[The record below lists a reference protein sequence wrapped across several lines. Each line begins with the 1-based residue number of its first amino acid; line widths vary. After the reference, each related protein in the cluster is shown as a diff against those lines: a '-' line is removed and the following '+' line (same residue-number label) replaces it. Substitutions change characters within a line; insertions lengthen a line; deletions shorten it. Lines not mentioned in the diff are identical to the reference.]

1 MNDLPQDPKRTAERA
16 GELFREEDKKLLEEL
31 NRQGREKNKQKEQEK
46 KELKKQERHQ
56 SKNELIDKINDK
68 RAVISNKVLG
78 NRFLLIL
85 AKLARISIFWFFF
98 IKGSFTLLGAI
109 FNRIGIIFNN
119 GIEANGFVGV
129 MFELFLAFA
138 LDVGVLKGLLI
149 LIIGA
154 DLLPMALYW
163 FLGIERSGGTTK
175 YNHPMRFFNPLYA
188 LASVKKILAEMDAE
202 RMGTELAL
210 KMGLWNAKNDH
221 THREEVN
228 DGYGGKK
235 TIEGPYKA
243 KAHYI
248 KKEKAIYFEVLRGP
262 DDLTMN
268 GLNKRIQ
275 TIRDEYIVDEEKIEF
290 VEDCR
295 KHNAMVKTVK
305 SYNLVIGTKMTVK
318 LLLENPLEEAW
329 LIDSSDELQFDPTT
343 MTVWNAVG
351 INGETV
357 PLVFK
362 EMAGM
367 VIGGLS
373 GSGKSAGLFT
383 SFVKMVKTGLVDVTI
398 IDGKGGSGEWQHF
411 DKVGTLIPLKR
422 DMETGGRNF
431 EEIADY
437 MDRMV
442 TEGYRRLDEL
452 RELKDGESNFWK
464 SPITPDTPFKV
475 IVIDECQ
482 LIFGTKPKNKEER
495 EAIERIEDAVGEIV
509 KVFRQAGYC
518 VILATQKPTSDTIP
532 THIRDNCGLTLSFRV
547 SKTVSEMATLGDAK
561 DGETI
566 FATDI
571 PKRLR
576 GTAVMADENGERQ
589 LIRYAYLDEKGIEK
603 ELNEY
608 AAKQEEELFA

>member
-1 MNDLPQDPKRTAERA
+1 MSNIPQDPKSTAEKFV
-16 GELFREEDKKLLEEL
+16 ELSREEDKKRL
-31 NRQGREKNKQKEQEK
+31 KEIEQAK
-46 KELKKQERHQ
+46 KEREKQERQ
-56 SKNELIDKINDK
+56 QRRSELIEKVNDK
-68 RAVISNKVLG
+68 RYNIADVILNRRYLSILVKVIRLSVFWYFFIWGSSVFLKSVFTRIAVIY
-78 NRFLLIL
+78 
-85 AKLARISIFWFFF
+85 
-98 IKGSFTLLGAI
+98 
-109 FNRIGIIFNN
+109 NN
-119 GIEANGFVGV
+119 GIEANGFVGY
-129 MFELFLAFA
+129 MFKMFLEFA
-138 LDVGVLKGLLI
+138 SDVGVLKGLLI
-149 LIIGA
+149 LILGA
-154 DLLPMALYW
+154 DLLPTVFYW
-163 FLGIERSGGTTK
+163 VLGLRKNGRTK
-175 YNHPMRFFNPLYA
+175 YTHPMRIFNPLYI
-188 LASVKKILAEMDAE
+188 LASFMRFSAEMNAE
-202 RMGTELAL
+202 KMGTELAL

-221 THREEVN
+221 THEEEVN

-235 TIEGPYKA
+235 TVRGPYKA
-243 KAHYI
+243 MAYYDKKA
-248 KKEKAIYFEVLRGP
+248 KAIYFEVVRGP
-262 DDLTMN
+262 DDLTMIS
-268 GLNKRIQ
+268 LNKRIQ
-275 TIRDEYIVDEEKIEF
+275 TIKDEHIVGDKKIEF

-295 KHNAMVKTVK
+295 KYSLMTKRIKN
-305 SYNLVIGTKMTVK
+305 YNLYISTEMTVK

-329 LIDSSDELQFDPTT
+329 LIESSDELQFDPTT
-343 MTVWNAVG
+343 MTIWNAVG

-398 IDGKGGSGEWQHF
+398 IDGKGGSGEWRHF

-442 TEGYRRLDEL
+442 TEGYQRLDEL
-452 RELKDGESNFWK
+452 GELKDGESNFWK
-464 SPITPDTPFKV
+464 SSITPDTPFKV

-532 THIRDNCGLTLSFRV
+532 THIRDNCGLALSFRV

-589 LIRYAYLDEKGIEK
+589 MIRYAYLDEKGIEK

-608 AAKQEEELFA
+608 VDEQAQKLFA

>member
-1 MNDLPQDPKRTAERA
+1 MSNIPQDPKSTAEKFV
-16 GELFREEDKKLLEEL
+16 ELSREEDKKRLKEME
-31 NRQGREKNKQKEQEK
+31 QAEKEMKQAEKEYEKQKKRQ
-46 KELKKQERHQ
+46 RR
-56 SKNELIDKINDK
+56 SELIEKINEK
-68 RAVISNKVLG
+68 RYGIADVILDRSYLLLLVKVIRL
-78 NRFLLIL
+78 
-85 AKLARISIFWFFF
+85 SVFWYFF
-98 IKGSFTLLGAI
+98 IWGSSVFLKSVFARMGVI
-109 FNRIGIIFNN
+109 YSN
-119 GIEANGFVGV
+119 GIEANGFWEY
-129 MFELFLAFA
+129 MFKLFLEFA
-138 LDVGVLKGLLI
+138 SDVGVLKGLLI
-149 LIIGA
+149 LILGA
-154 DLLPMALYW
+154 DLLPTVFYW
-163 FLGIERSGGTTK
+163 VLGLARNGRTK
-175 YNHPMRFFNPLYA
+175 YTHPMRIFNPLYI
-188 LASVKKILAEMDAE
+188 LASFMRFSAEMNAE
-202 RMGTELAL
+202 KMGTELAL
-210 KMGLWNAKNDH
+210 KMGLWNAKTDH
-221 THREEVN
+221 THEEEVN

-235 TIEGPYKA
+235 TVKGPYKA
-243 KAHYI
+243 KAYYD
-248 KKEKAIYFEVLRGP
+248 KETKAIYFEVVRGP
-262 DDLTMN
+262 DNLTMID
-268 GLNKRIQ
+268 LNKKIQ
-275 TIRDEYIVDEEKIEF
+275 TIKDEHIVGDKKIEF

-295 KHNAMVKTVK
+295 KYSLMTKRIKN
-305 SYNLVIGTKMTVK
+305 YNLYISTEMTVK

-329 LIDSSDELQFDPTT
+329 LIESSDELQFDPTT
-343 MTVWNAVG
+343 MTIWNAVG

-398 IDGKGGSGEWQHF
+398 IDGKGGSGEWRHF

-452 RELKDGESNFWK
+452 SELKDGESNFWK

-482 LIFGTKPKNKEER
+482 LIFGTKPKNKEEGD
-495 EAIERIEDAVGEIV
+495 AIRRIEDAVGEIV

-532 THIRDNCGLTLSFRV
+532 THIRDNCGLALSFRV

-589 LIRYAYLDEKGIEK
+589 MIRYAYLDEKGIEK

-608 AAKQEEELFA
+608 ADEQAQKLFA

>member
-1 MNDLPQDPKRTAERA
+1 MSNIPQDPKGTAEKFV
-16 GELFREEDKKLLEEL
+16 ELSREEDKKLVEEL
-31 NRQGREKNKQKEQEK
+31 NRQSRERNKQKEQEK
-46 KELKKQERHQ
+46 KEQKKQERQQ
-56 SKNELIDKINDK
+56 SKNELIDKINNQ
-68 RAVISNKVLG
+68 RAVISDKVLG
-78 NRFLLIL
+78 NSFLLIL
-85 AKLARISIFWFFF
+85 AKLARLSIFWFFF
-98 IKGSFTLLGAI
+98 IKGSFVLLGAI
-109 FNRIGIIFNN
+109 FNRMGIIYNN
-119 GIEANGFVGV
+119 GIEANGFVGY
-129 MFELFLAFA
+129 MFKLFLEFA
-138 LDVGVLKGLLI
+138 SDVGVLKGLLI
-149 LIIGA
+149 LILGA
-154 DLLPMALYW
+154 DLLPTVLYW
-163 FLGIERSGGTTK
+163 FLGIKRNGGTTK

-188 LASVKKILAEMDAE
+188 FASFKKIFAEMDAE
-202 RMGTELAL
+202 KMGTELAL
-210 KMGLWNAKNDH
+210 KMGLWNAKTDH
-221 THREEVN
+221 THEEEVN

-235 TIEGPYKA
+235 TVRGPYKA
-243 KAHYI
+243 KAYYD
-248 KKEKAIYFEVLRGP
+248 KKAKAIYFEVVRGP
-262 DDLTMN
+262 DNLTMID
-268 GLNKRIQ
+268 LNKKIQ
-275 TIRDEYIVDEEKIEF
+275 TIKDEHIVGDKKIEF

-295 KHNAMVKTVK
+295 KYGLMTKRIKN
-305 SYNLVIGTKMTVK
+305 YNLHISTEMTVK

-329 LIDSSDELQFDPTT
+329 LIEGSDELQFDPTT
-343 MTVWNAVG
+343 MTIWNAVG

-398 IDGKGGSGEWQHF
+398 IDGKGGSGEWRHF

-431 EEIADY
+431 GEIADY

-452 RELKDGESNFWK
+452 GELKDGESNFWK

-532 THIRDNCGLTLSFRV
+532 THIRDNCGLALSFRV

-589 LIRYAYLDEKGIEK
+589 MIRYAYLDEKGIEK

-608 AAKQEEELFA
+608 VDEQAQKLFA

>member
-1 MNDLPQDPKRTAERA
+1 MSNIPQDPKSTAEKFV
-16 GELFREEDKKLLEEL
+16 ELSREEDKKRL
-31 NRQGREKNKQKEQEK
+31 KEIEQAK
-46 KELKKQERHQ
+46 KEREKQERQ
-56 SKNELIDKINDK
+56 QRRSELIEKVNDK
-68 RAVISNKVLG
+68 RYNIADVILNRRYLSILVKVIRLSVFWYFFIWGSSVFLKSVFTRIAVIY
-78 NRFLLIL
+78 
-85 AKLARISIFWFFF
+85 
-98 IKGSFTLLGAI
+98 
-109 FNRIGIIFNN
+109 NN
-119 GIEANGFVGV
+119 GIEANGFVGY
-129 MFELFLAFA
+129 MFKMFLEFA
-138 LDVGVLKGLLI
+138 SDVGVLKGLLI
-149 LIIGA
+149 LILGA
-154 DLLPMALYW
+154 DLLPTVFYW
-163 FLGIERSGGTTK
+163 VLGLRKNGRTK
-175 YNHPMRFFNPLYA
+175 YTHPMRIFNPLYI
-188 LASVKKILAEMDAE
+188 LASFMRFSAEMNAE
-202 RMGTELAL
+202 KMGTELAL
-210 KMGLWNAKNDH
+210 KMGLWTDKNDH
-221 THREEVN
+221 THEEEVN

-235 TIEGPYKA
+235 TVRGPYKA
-243 KAHYI
+243 MAYYDKKA
-248 KKEKAIYFEVLRGP
+248 KAIYFEVVRGP
-262 DDLTMN
+262 DDLTMIS
-268 GLNKRIQ
+268 LNKRIQ
-275 TIRDEYIVDEEKIEF
+275 TIKDEHIVGDKKIEF

-295 KHNAMVKTVK
+295 KYGLMTKRIKN
-305 SYNLVIGTKMTVK
+305 YNLYISTEMTVK

-329 LIDSSDELQFDPTT
+329 LIESSDELQFDPTT
-343 MTVWNAVG
+343 MTIWNAVG

-398 IDGKGGSGEWQHF
+398 IDGKGGSGEWRHF

-452 RELKDGESNFWK
+452 GELKDGESNFWK
-464 SPITPDTPFKV
+464 SSITPDTPFKV

-532 THIRDNCGLTLSFRV
+532 THIRDNCGLALSFRV

-589 LIRYAYLDEKGIEK
+589 MIRYAYLDEKGIEK

-608 AAKQEEELFA
+608 VDEQAQKLFA

>member
-1 MNDLPQDPKRTAERA
+1 MSNIPQDPKSTAEKFV
-16 GELFREEDKKLLEEL
+16 ELSREEDKKRL
-31 NRQGREKNKQKEQEK
+31 KEIEQAK
-46 KELKKQERHQ
+46 KEREKQERQ
-56 SKNELIDKINDK
+56 QRRSELIEKVNDK
-68 RAVISNKVLG
+68 RYNIADVILNRRYLSILVKVIRLSVFWYFFIWGSSVFLKSVFTRMAVIY
-78 NRFLLIL
+78 
-85 AKLARISIFWFFF
+85 
-98 IKGSFTLLGAI
+98 
-109 FNRIGIIFNN
+109 NN
-119 GIEANGFVGV
+119 GIEANGFVGY
-129 MFELFLAFA
+129 MFKMFLEFA
-138 LDVGVLKGLLI
+138 SDVGVLKGLLI
-149 LIIGA
+149 LILGA
-154 DLLPMALYW
+154 DLLPTVFYW
-163 FLGIERSGGTTK
+163 VLGLRKNGRTK
-175 YNHPMRFFNPLYA
+175 YTHPMRIFNPLYI
-188 LASVKKILAEMDAE
+188 LASFMRFSAEMNAE
-202 RMGTELAL
+202 KMGTELAL

-221 THREEVN
+221 THEEEVN

-235 TIEGPYKA
+235 TVRGPYKA
-243 KAHYI
+243 MAYYDKKA
-248 KKEKAIYFEVLRGP
+248 KAIYFEVVRGP
-262 DDLTMN
+262 DDLTMIS
-268 GLNKRIQ
+268 LNKRIQ
-275 TIRDEYIVDEEKIEF
+275 TIKDEHIVGDKKIEF

-295 KHNAMVKTVK
+295 KYGLMTKRIKN
-305 SYNLVIGTKMTVK
+305 YNLYISTEMTVK

-329 LIDSSDELQFDPTT
+329 LIESSDELQFDPTT
-343 MTVWNAVG
+343 MTIWNAVG

-398 IDGKGGSGEWQHF
+398 IDGKGGSGEWRHF

-452 RELKDGESNFWK
+452 GELKDGESNFWK
-464 SPITPDTPFKV
+464 SSITPDTPFKV

-532 THIRDNCGLTLSFRV
+532 THIRDNCGLALSFRV

-589 LIRYAYLDEKGIEK
+589 MIRYAYLDEKGIEK

-608 AAKQEEELFA
+608 VDEQAQKLFA

>member
-1 MNDLPQDPKRTAERA
+1 MSNIPQDPKSTAEKFV
-16 GELFREEDKKLLEEL
+16 ELSREEDKKRLKEI
-31 NRQGREKNKQKEQEK
+31 EQEK
-46 KELKKQERHQ
+46 KEREKQERQ
-56 SKNELIDKINDK
+56 QRRSELIEKINEK
-68 RAVISNKVLG
+68 RYNIADVILNRSYLSILVKVIRL
-78 NRFLLIL
+78 
-85 AKLARISIFWFFF
+85 SIFWYFF
-98 IKGSFTLLGAI
+98 IWGSSVFLKSVFA
-109 FNRIGIIFNN
+109 RIGVIYSN
-119 GIEANGFVGV
+119 GIEANGFVGY
-129 MFELFLAFA
+129 MFKMFLEFA
-138 LDVGVLKGLLI
+138 SDVGVLKGLLI
-149 LIIGA
+149 LILGA
-154 DLLPMALYW
+154 DLLPTVLYW
-163 FLGIERSGGTTK
+163 VLGLSKNGRTK
-175 YNHPMRFFNPLYA
+175 YTHPMRIFNPLYI
-188 LASVKKILAEMDAE
+188 LASFMRFSAEMNAE
-202 RMGTELAL
+202 KMGTELAL
-210 KMGLWNAKNDH
+210 KMGLWNAKTDH
-221 THREEVN
+221 THEEEVN

-235 TIEGPYKA
+235 TVRGPYKA
-243 KAHYI
+243 KAYYD
-248 KKEKAIYFEVLRGP
+248 KEAKAIYFEVVRGP
-262 DDLTMN
+262 DNLTMID
-268 GLNKRIQ
+268 LNKKIQ
-275 TIRDEYIVDEEKIEF
+275 TIKDEHIVGDKKIEF

-295 KHNAMVKTVK
+295 KYSLM
-305 SYNLVIGTKMTVK
+305 TKRIKNYDLYISTEMTVK

-329 LIDSSDELQFDPTT
+329 LIEGSDELQFDPTT
-343 MTVWNAVG
+343 MTIWNAVG

-398 IDGKGGSGEWQHF
+398 IDGKGGSGEWRHF

-422 DMETGGRNF
+422 DMETGARNF

-452 RELKDGESNFWK
+452 GELKDGESNFWK

-532 THIRDNCGLTLSFRV
+532 THIRDNCGLALSFRV

-589 LIRYAYLDEKGIEK
+589 MIRYAYLDEKGIEK

-608 AAKQEEELFA
+608 ADEQAQKLFA

>member
-1 MNDLPQDPKRTAERA
+1 MSGLPQDPKSTAEKFV
-16 GELFREEDKKLLEEL
+16 ELSREEDKKRL
-31 NRQGREKNKQKEQEK
+31 KEIEQAK
-46 KELKKQERHQ
+46 KEHEKQERQ
-56 SKNELIDKINDK
+56 QRRSELIEKVNDK
-68 RAVISNKVLG
+68 RYNIADVILNRSYLSILVKVIRLSVFWYFFIWGSSVFLKSVFTRMAVIY
-78 NRFLLIL
+78 
-85 AKLARISIFWFFF
+85 
-98 IKGSFTLLGAI
+98 
-109 FNRIGIIFNN
+109 NN
-119 GIEANGFVGV
+119 GIEANGFVGY
-129 MFELFLAFA
+129 MFKMFLEFA
-138 LDVGVLKGLLI
+138 SDVGVLKGLLI
-149 LIIGA
+149 LILGA
-154 DLLPMALYW
+154 DLLPTVFYW
-163 FLGIERSGGTTK
+163 VLGLRKNGRTK
-175 YNHPMRFFNPLYA
+175 YTHPMRIFNPLYI
-188 LASVKKILAEMDAE
+188 LASFMRFSAEMNAE
-202 RMGTELAL
+202 KMGTELAL

-221 THREEVN
+221 THEEEVN

-235 TIEGPYKA
+235 TVRGPYKA
-243 KAHYI
+243 MAYYDKKA
-248 KKEKAIYFEVLRGP
+248 KAIYFEVLRGP
-262 DDLTMN
+262 DDLTMIS
-268 GLNKRIQ
+268 LNKRIQ
-275 TIRDEYIVDEEKIEF
+275 TIKDEHIVGDKKIEF

-295 KHNAMVKTVK
+295 KYSLMTKRIKN
-305 SYNLVIGTKMTVK
+305 YNLYISTEMTVK

-329 LIDSSDELQFDPTT
+329 LIESSDELQFDPTT
-343 MTVWNAVG
+343 MTIWNAVG

-398 IDGKGGSGEWQHF
+398 IDGKGGSGEWRHF

-452 RELKDGESNFWK
+452 GELKDGESNFWK
-464 SPITPDTPFKV
+464 SSITPDTPFKV

-532 THIRDNCGLTLSFRV
+532 THIRDNCGLALSFRV

-589 LIRYAYLDEKGIEK
+589 MIRYAYLDEKGIEK

-608 AAKQEEELFA
+608 VDEQAQKLFA

>member
-1 MNDLPQDPKRTAERA
+1 MSNIPQDPKGTAERFV
-16 GELFREEDKKLLEEL
+16 ELSREEDKKRLKEM
-31 NRQGREKNKQKEQEK
+31 EQEK
-46 KELKKQERHQ
+46 KEYKKQERQ
-56 SKNELIDKINDK
+56 QRRSELIEKINNK
-68 RAVISNKVLG
+68 RYSIADVILNRSYLLLLVKVIRL
-78 NRFLLIL
+78 
-85 AKLARISIFWFFF
+85 SVFWYFF
-98 IKGSFTLLGAI
+98 IWGSSVFLKAV
-109 FNRIGIIFNN
+109 FARMGIIYAN
-119 GIEANGFVGV
+119 GIEANGFAGY
-129 MFELFLAFA
+129 MFKLFLEFA
-138 LDVGVLKGLLI
+138 TDVGVLKGLLI
-149 LIIGA
+149 LILGA
-154 DLLPMALYW
+154 DLLPTVFYW
-163 FLGIERSGGTTK
+163 VLGIGKNGRTK
-175 YNHPMRFFNPLYA
+175 YTHPMRFFNPLYF
-188 LASVKKILAEMDAE
+188 LASFMRFNAEMNAE

-221 THREEVN
+221 THEEEVN

-235 TIEGPYKA
+235 TVRGPYKA
-243 KAHYI
+243 KAYYD
-248 KKEKAIYFEVLRGP
+248 KKGKAIYFEVVKGP
-262 DDLTMN
+262 DDLTMMS
-268 GLNKRIQ
+268 LNKRIQ
-275 TIRDEYIVDEEKIEF
+275 TIKDEHIVGDKKIEF

-295 KHNAMVKTVK
+295 KYDLMTKRIKN
-305 SYNLVIGTKMTVK
+305 YNLYISTEMTVK

-329 LIDSSDELQFDPTT
+329 LIESSDELQFDPTT
-343 MTVWNAVG
+343 MTIWNAVG

-383 SFVKMVKTGLVDVTI
+383 SFVKMVKTGLVDLTI
-398 IDGKGGSGEWQHF
+398 IDGKGGSGEWRHF

-452 RELKDGESNFWK
+452 GELKDGESNFWK
-464 SPITPDTPFKV
+464 SQITPDTPFKV

-532 THIRDNCGLTLSFRV
+532 THIRDNCGLALSFRV

-576 GTAVMADENGERQ
+576 GTAVMANENGERQ
-589 LIRYAYLDEKGIEK
+589 MIRYAYLDEKRIEK

-608 AAKQEEELFA
+608 VDEQAQKLFA

>member
-1 MNDLPQDPKRTAERA
+1 MNELPQDPKGTAEKFA
-16 GELFREEDKKLLEEL
+16 ELYREEDKKLAEEL
-31 NRQGREKNKQKEQEK
+31 NRQSREKNKQKEQEK
-46 KELKKQERHQ
+46 KELKKQERQ
-56 SKNELIDKINDK
+56 QRKSELIAMIHQK
-68 RAVISNKVLG
+68 RGSIASVIIRSG
-78 NRFLLIL
+78 FLTIIV
-85 AKLARISIFWFFF
+85 KLVRLCIFWYFF
-98 IKGSFTLLGAI
+98 IKGSFTLLGGI
-109 FNRIGIIFNN
+109 FTRIGIIFNN
-119 GIEANGFVGV
+119 GIEANGFWGY
-129 MFELFLAFA
+129 MFKLFLEFA
-138 LDVGVLKGLLI
+138 TDAGVLKGLLI

-154 DLLPMALYW
+154 DLLPMIFYW
-163 FLGIERSGGTTK
+163 VLGLQSNEGRTK
-175 YNHPMRFFNPLYA
+175 YKHPMRFFNPLNMF
-188 LASVKKILAEMDAE
+188 ASLMRFGEEMKAE

-221 THREEVN
+221 THEEVKN

-235 TIEGPYKA
+235 TVKGPYKA
-243 KAHYI
+243 KAYHI
-248 KKEKAIYFEVLRGP
+248 KEEKAIYFEVLRGP

-268 GLNKRIQ
+268 VLKKRVQ
-275 TIRDEYIVDEEKIEF
+275 TIRDEHIVDEEKIEF
-290 VEDCR
+290 VQDCR
-295 KHNAMVKTVK
+295 KYGPMTKKVKNF
-305 SYNLVIGTKMTVK
+305 NLFIGSEMTVK
-318 LLLENPLEEAW
+318 LMLENPLEEAW
-329 LIDSSDELQFDPTT
+329 LIESSDELSFDPES
-343 MTVWNAVG
+343 MTIWNAVG
-351 INGETV
+351 IDGNTV
-357 PLVFK
+357 PLSFK

-383 SFVKMVKTGLVDVTI
+383 SFVKMVKTGLVDLTI
-398 IDGKGGSGEWQHF
+398 IDGKGGSGEWRHF

-442 TEGYRRLDEL
+442 REGYQRLDDL
-452 RELKDGESNFWK
+452 SELKDGESNFWK

-532 THIRDNCGLTLSFRV
+532 THIRDNCGLALSFRV

-561 DGETI
+561 DGETV

-571 PKRLR
+571 PKRLK
-576 GTAVMADENGERQ
+576 GMAVMANENGERQ
-589 LIRYAYLDEKGIEK
+589 MIRYAYLDEKGIEK

-608 AAKQEEELFA
+608 VAEQSQKLFA

>member
-1 MNDLPQDPKRTAERA
+1 MNNIPQDPKGTTEKFV
-16 GELFREEDKKLLEEL
+16 ELTREEDKKLVEEL
-31 NRQGREKNKQKEQEK
+31 NRQSREKNKQKEQERE
-46 KELKKQERHQ
+46 ELKKQERQ
-56 SKNELIDKINDK
+56 QRKSELIGMIHQK
-68 RAVISNKVLG
+68 RGSVASVILG
-78 NRFLLIL
+78 SKFLPIVV
-85 AKLARISIFWFFF
+85 KLARLCIFWYFF

-109 FNRIGIIFNN
+109 FTRIGIISNN
-119 GIEANGFVGV
+119 GIEVNGFLGV
-129 MFELFLAFA
+129 IFKLFLEFA
-138 LDVGVLKGLLI
+138 SDVGVLKGLLI

-154 DLLPMALYW
+154 DLLPMIFYW
-163 FLGIERSGGTTK
+163 VLGIQSNEGRTK
-175 YNHPMRFFNPLYA
+175 YKHPMRIFNPLYI
-188 LASVKKILAEMDAE
+188 LASFMRFSAEMNAE
-202 RMGTELAL
+202 KMGTELAL
-210 KMGLWNAKNDH
+210 KMGLWNARNDH
-221 THREEVN
+221 THEEVKN

-235 TIEGPYKA
+235 TVRGPYKA
-243 KAHYI
+243 KAYYD
-248 KKEKAIYFEVLRGP
+248 KKAKAIYFEVVRGP
-262 DDLTMN
+262 DNLTMID
-268 GLNKRIQ
+268 LNKKIQ
-275 TIRDEYIVDEEKIEF
+275 TIKDEQIVGDKKIEF

-295 KHNAMVKTVK
+295 KYGLMIERIKN
-305 SYNLVIGTKMTVK
+305 YNLYISTEMTVK

-329 LIDSSDELQFDPTT
+329 LIEGSDELQFDPTT
-343 MTVWNAVG
+343 MTIWNAVG

-398 IDGKGGSGEWQHF
+398 IDGKGGSGEWRHF

-452 RELKDGESNFWK
+452 SELKDGESNFWK

-482 LIFGTKPKNKEER
+482 LIFGTKPKNKEEGD
-495 EAIERIEDAVGEIV
+495 AIRRIEDAVGEIV

-532 THIRDNCGLTLSFRV
+532 THIRDNCGLALSFRV

-589 LIRYAYLDEKGIEK
+589 MIRYAYLDEKGIEK

-608 AAKQEEELFA
+608 VDEQAQKLFA

>member
-1 MNDLPQDPKRTAERA
+1 MNELPQDPKRTAERFV
-16 GELFREEDKKLLEEL
+16 ELSRKEDEKQKKEMK
-31 NRQGREKNKQKEQEK
+31 QVEKEYNKQKKRQ
-46 KELKKQERHQ
+46 RR
-56 SKNELIDKINDK
+56 SELIEKVNDK
-68 RAVISNKVLG
+68 RNNIANVIL
-78 NRFLLIL
+78 NRSYLLIL
-85 AKLARISIFWFFF
+85 VRIIRLSIFWYFF
-98 IKGSFTLLGAI
+98 IWGSRVFLKSVFTRMGVI
-109 FNRIGIIFNN
+109 YSN
-119 GIEANGFVGV
+119 GIEANGFAGY
-129 MFELFLAFA
+129 MFKLFLEFA
-138 LDVGVLKGLLI
+138 SDVGVLKGLLI
-149 LIIGA
+149 LILGA
-154 DLLPMALYW
+154 DLLPTVFCW
-163 FLGIERSGGTTK
+163 VLGLRRNGRTK
-175 YNHPMRFFNPLYA
+175 YMHPMRFFNPLYI
-188 LASVKKILAEMDAE
+188 LASFMRFIAEMNAGK
-202 RMGTELAL
+202 MGTELAL

-221 THREEVN
+221 THEEVKN

-235 TIEGPYKA
+235 TVRGPYKA
-243 KAHYI
+243 KAYYD
-248 KKEKAIYFEVLRGP
+248 KKAKAIYFEVVRGP
-262 DDLTMN
+262 DNLTMID
-268 GLNKRIQ
+268 LNKKIQ
-275 TIRDEYIVDEEKIEF
+275 TIKDEQIVGDKKIEF

-295 KHNAMVKTVK
+295 KYGLMTKRIKN
-305 SYNLVIGTKMTVK
+305 YNLRISTEMTVK

-329 LIDSSDELQFDPTT
+329 LIEGSDELQFDPTT
-343 MTVWNAVG
+343 MTIWNAVG

-398 IDGKGGSGEWQHF
+398 IDGKGGSGEWRHF

-452 RELKDGESNFWK
+452 GELKDGESNFWK

-532 THIRDNCGLTLSFRV
+532 THIRDNCGLALSFRV

-589 LIRYAYLDEKGIEK
+589 MIRYAYLDEKGIEK

-608 AAKQEEELFA
+608 VDEQAQKLFA

>member
-1 MNDLPQDPKRTAERA
+1 MSGLPQDPKSTAEKFV
-16 GELFREEDKKLLEEL
+16 ELSREEDKKRL
-31 NRQGREKNKQKEQEK
+31 KEIEQAK
-46 KELKKQERHQ
+46 KEHKKQERQ
-56 SKNELIDKINDK
+56 QRRSELIDTVNDK
-68 RAVISNKVLG
+68 RQKIADVILN
-78 NRFLLIL
+78 NRSLSLLV
-85 AKLARISIFWFFF
+85 KLARLCIFWYFF
-98 IKGSFTLLGAI
+98 IKGSITLLGAVFTRMGVI
-109 FNRIGIIFNN
+109 YSN
-119 GIEANGFVGV
+119 GIEANGFAGY
-129 MFELFLAFA
+129 MFKLFLEFA
-138 LDVGVLKGLLI
+138 TDVGVLKGLMILI
-149 LIIGA
+149 LGA
-154 DLLPMALYW
+154 DLLPTVFYW
-163 FLGIERSGGTTK
+163 VLGIGKNGRTK
-175 YNHPMRFFNPLYA
+175 YTHPMRLFNPLYV
-188 LASVKKILAEMDAE
+188 LASFMRFNAEMNAE

-221 THREEVN
+221 THEEEVN

-235 TIEGPYKA
+235 TVRGPYKA
-243 KAHYI
+243 KAYYD
-248 KKEKAIYFEVLRGP
+248 KKGKAIYFEVVKGP
-262 DDLTMN
+262 DDLTMMS
-268 GLNKRIQ
+268 LNKRIQ
-275 TIRDEYIVDEEKIEF
+275 TIKDEHIVGDKKIEF

-295 KHNAMVKTVK
+295 KYSLMTKRIKN
-305 SYNLVIGTKMTVK
+305 YNLYISTEMTVK

-329 LIDSSDELQFDPTT
+329 LIESSDELQFDPTT
-343 MTVWNAVG
+343 MTIWNAVG

-398 IDGKGGSGEWQHF
+398 IDGKGGSGEWRHF

-422 DMETGGRNF
+422 DMETGARNF

-452 RELKDGESNFWK
+452 GELKDGESNFWK
-464 SPITPDTPFKV
+464 SSITPDTPFKV

-532 THIRDNCGLTLSFRV
+532 THIRDNCGLALSFRV

-589 LIRYAYLDEKGIEK
+589 MIRYAYLDEKRIEK

-608 AAKQEEELFA
+608 VDEQAQKLFA

>member
-1 MNDLPQDPKRTAERA
+1 
-16 GELFREEDKKLLEEL
+16 
-31 NRQGREKNKQKEQEK
+31 
-46 KELKKQERHQ
+46 
-56 SKNELIDKINDK
+56 
-68 RAVISNKVLG
+68 
-78 NRFLLIL
+78 
-85 AKLARISIFWFFF
+85 
-98 IKGSFTLLGAI
+98 
-109 FNRIGIIFNN
+109 
-119 GIEANGFVGV
+119 
-129 MFELFLAFA
+129 
-138 LDVGVLKGLLI
+138 
-149 LIIGA
+149 
-154 DLLPMALYW
+154 
-163 FLGIERSGGTTK
+163 
-175 YNHPMRFFNPLYA
+175 
-188 LASVKKILAEMDAE
+188 
-202 RMGTELAL
+202 MGTELAL

-221 THREEVN
+221 THEEVKN
-228 DGYGGKK
+228 DGYGDKK
-235 TIEGPYKA
+235 TVRGPYKA
-243 KAHYI
+243 KAYYD
-248 KKEKAIYFEVLRGP
+248 KKAKAIYFEVVRGP
-262 DDLTMN
+262 DDLTMID
-268 GLNKRIQ
+268 LNKKIQ
-275 TIRDEYIVDEEKIEF
+275 TIKDEQIVGDKKIEF

-295 KHNAMVKTVK
+295 KYGLMTKRIKN
-305 SYNLVIGTKMTVK
+305 YNLRISTEMTVK

-329 LIDSSDELQFDPTT
+329 LIEGSDELQFDPTT
-343 MTVWNAVG
+343 MTIWNAVG

-398 IDGKGGSGEWQHF
+398 IDGKGGSGEWRHF

-452 RELKDGESNFWK
+452 GELKDGESNFWK
-464 SPITPDTPFKV
+464 SSITPDTPFKV

-532 THIRDNCGLTLSFRV
+532 THIRDNCGLALSFRV

-589 LIRYAYLDEKGIEK
+589 MIRYAYLDEKGIEE

-608 AAKQEEELFA
+608 VDEQAQKLFA